1 MSPKYLVKTF
11 PKTIRYEKNN
21 TLTAFFFPKNI
32 HVGIVLHA
40 DLPQL
45 TALASHPQ
53 HPTSH
58 LKLSKLNFHYL
69 LHIQVF
75 LDLNIVTAVLVNLLC
90 GDSGGQAMAEHLH
103 HHNSLTP

>member
-1 MSPKYLVKTF
+1 MKKHTPKV
-11 PKTIRYEKNN
+11 
-21 TLTAFFFPKNI
+21 FFFLKNR
-32 HVGIVLHA
+32 HVVVVVHA

-45 TALASHPQ
+45 AALASHPQ

-75 LDLNIVTAVLVNLLC
+75 LDLNIVTAVLANLLC